1 MVDELKM
8 EGQAAVFIEI
18 EIRYCLPI
26 IITAANQSSYPAY
39 PARRCENI
47 VLTLTTNT
55 DFNKNWEL
63 FKKRLSKCL
72 KESSTLSVISNN
84 FYGNP
89 DVPSARGGGI
99 FSGITQCALCYI
111 FL

>member
-8 EGQAAVFIEI
+8 EGQAAIFIEI

-39 PARRCENI
+39 PARRCQNI

-72 KESSTLSVISNN
+72 KESSTLSVISNS